1 MNVKLKY
8 VALAVLLSLIGFSY
22 GQNSPDYVLLKKDTV
37 GTITKTIVREYQKNS
52 ISYIERGGRH
62 YFTAAIRTQSSTCAD
77 CYDSVMLRTVEI
89 DPRCSVNDFKIVNKA
104 YLYFCGNL
112 FDGLNYKG
120 IVGFFKITDLLRN
133 VSLDLNIH
141 DNFEYHDQN
150 ARDIVVNLNKIEL
163 LYSRDRFRAIT
174 IGETKS
180 TRSCILELTMSDM
193 GEQIGSY
200 SVGVLNQIEERL
212 NDIAVDLNE
221 YVVTVGSIYNEG
233 NASIRRFSRN
243 SSIFLDSALLNVVDT
258 YPTNESVDS
267 NINFVIENTKSIQI
281 TPLLELQEDIVAIAS
296 YWYNPSI
303 PSLGDDLQGVLLRF
317 FNLTTPGSPVMIAS
331 MSIDQNYYNGG
342 WELKELDYNPILQTF
357 TLLQDMEVSPTSR
370 VSLVSA
376 ISFPGNTPTIQSSGY
391 SDIEFTSFDEI
402 PGTRHNVISGYA
414 KSVPTY
420 FILAGDKINS
430 SYTCDGSSVNQT
442 ITQKNTYWSKR
453 YNEGM
458 KVSTDVLSFNP
469 QTCSNISSTYMV
481 LSCQY

>member
-77 CYDSVMLRTVEI
+77 CYDSVMLRNVEI
-89 DPRCSVNDFKIVNKA
+89 DPRCSVNDFKIVNKT
-104 YLYFCGNL
+104 YLYFCGN
-112 FDGLNYKG
+112 FYKNQEYKG
-120 IVGFFKITDLLRN
+120 VVGFFKITDLLRN
-133 VSLDLNIH
+133 ASLDLNIH
-141 DNFEYHDQN
+141 DDFVYHEN
-150 ARDIVVNLNKIEL
+150 NSEKNVVDLNKMEILGIGE
-163 LYSRDRFRAIT
+163 SFRIIT
-174 IGETKS
+174 IGETEDSK
-180 TRSCILELTMSDM
+180 SCILELSMNR
-193 GEQIGSY
+193 IGDENGIY
-200 SVGVLNQIEERL
+200 NIGVLNQKQERL

-233 NASIRRFSRN
+233 NASIRRYPRIG
-243 SSIFLDSALLNVVDT
+243 SIFSDAALLNAVDT
-258 YPTNESVDS
+258 YPTNESADS
-267 NINFVIENTKSIQI
+267 NINFVIENTNSIQMAAV
-281 TPLLELQEDIVAIAS
+281 LELQEDIVAIAS

-391 SDIEFTSFDEI
+391 PDIEFTSFDEI
-402 PGTRHNVISGYA
+402 LGTRHNVISGYA

-453 YNEGM
+453 HNEGM
-458 KVSTDVLSFNP
+458 KVSSDVLSFNP

-481 LSCQY
+481 LSCQH